1 MDRSITIS
9 DQILDLKMKK
19 ALGINSEL
27 DKISIK
33 KIKENDLES
42 WKYID
47 NVRVSQRSFDSY
59 LRFLNLAI
67 RVYISQIILG
77 QLAQQVN
84 AIINPMEG
92 SNQVI
97 VNICYSILSI
107 TCIALFGLSF
117 KIKQKQSTTL
127 LFVIAM
133 LSSFRMVIRII
144 DFEET
149 QDLMTDL

>member
-1 MDRSITIS
+1 MERSITIS

-27 DKISIK
+27 DKISIN

-67 RVYISQIILG
+67 RAYISQIILG
-77 QLAQQVN
+77 QLA
-84 AIINPMEG
+84 
-92 SNQVI
+92 
-97 VNICYSILSI
+97 
-107 TCIALFGLSF
+107 
-117 KIKQKQSTTL
+117 
-127 LFVIAM
+127 
-133 LSSFRMVIRII
+133 
-144 DFEET
+144 
-149 QDLMTDL
+149 